1 MQQQPANQNNVTNP
15 VKRKQN
21 FIQPSTLK
29 KPKSQKSILYRNI
42 TWVEQSKPL
51 PTLNEFDKQFEEYL
65 VSKSI
70 NLKERYF
77 ICEDHIKYFNNLL
90 SSNPQIK
97 TILEI
102 GFYYGHIADI
112 LLSIRPDIRV
122 ISIDNTATD
131 TVTNFTKPTL
141 DSKYPNRHL
150 MLFGNSSTTLNT
162 FNQFNPDLKVDMI
175 FIDGSIYVQDVR
187 DDILSCK
194 SFAHKNT
201 TIIVNSLKPFSK
213 GGTGRYDAWN
223 MMVKTG
229 VIYET
234 GYYNNED
241 ITKTWGEGK
250 FNLDGEMRPISELT
264 MAETFWSTNKVY
276 LWFLLFLDCFIM
288 DLWREIEDC
297 S

>member
-1 MQQQPANQNNVTNP
+1 
-15 VKRKQN
+15 
-21 FIQPSTLK
+21 
-29 KPKSQKSILYRNI
+29 
-42 TWVEQSKPL
+42 
-51 PTLNEFDKQFEEYL
+51 
-65 VSKSI
+65 
-70 NLKERYF
+70 
-77 ICEDHIKYFNNLL
+77 
-90 SSNPQIK
+90 
-97 TILEI
+97 
-102 GFYYGHIADI
+102 
-112 LLSIRPDIRV
+112 
-122 ISIDNTATD
+122 
-131 TVTNFTKPTL
+131 
-141 DSKYPNRHL
+141 

-276 LWFLLFLDCFIM
+276 L
-288 DLWREIEDC
+288 
-297 S
+297 